1 MKHFV
6 EFYFPGVSCAGQN
19 EREVSSRDITEIGS
33 LVPNYAISCRFFSK
47 DEDKNKVDFSSY
59 YFFGKEY
66 SAQEFKTK
74 YPQLADDSDLAS
86 AERIVKAT
94 TGGFYPLSDKDI
106 VVPV

>member
-19 EREVSSRDITEIGS
+19 EKEVSIRAIAEVTSIPT
-33 LVPNYAISCRFFSK
+33 NAISCRFFSK
-47 DEDKNKVDFSSY
+47 DEEENKVDFSSY

-74 YPQLADDSDLAS
+74 YPQLADDPDLAS